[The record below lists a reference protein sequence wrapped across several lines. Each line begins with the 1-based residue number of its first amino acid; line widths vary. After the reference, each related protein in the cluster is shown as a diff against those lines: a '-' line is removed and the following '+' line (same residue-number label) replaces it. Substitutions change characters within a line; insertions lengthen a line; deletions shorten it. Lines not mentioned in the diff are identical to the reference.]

1 MAQSGLMGS
10 RFRMRFPGRILEG
23 QGSPPT
29 VPASKVTA
37 VPSRI
42 GFFSIRGASGKSRP
56 VAFSGRRQA
65 RGSSKVYFDHS
76 MRKPA
81 ASLLLVS
88 LLVLVGGTQAQQ
100 PSTPPEAA
108 KPEPQSQPSTTLK
121 VDVNLVNVFVTVT
134 DAQGSPVGGL
144 KKENFVLKED
154 DHEQKIA
161 VFDKESALPL
171 SIALAIDTSLS
182 TRHDLPL
189 EQASAKR
196 FAHAILRPID
206 ALSVYG
212 FSEVVHEATP
222 GFTADLRRIDESIEH
237 IRVGAATA
245 LYDAIYVA
253 SRSLD
258 HRKGRKV
265 MVLITDGGD
274 TISRVD
280 YKEAVRAAEEAEAIV
295 YSIIIV
301 PIESSAGRETGG
313 EHALIQLSEDTGG
326 KYYYATST
334 AQLDDAFRKISD
346 ELRTQY
352 LLAYYPLQHTSL
364 SEFRR
369 IAVQVAGVPD
379 SAAYRVRHRA
389 GYYSVKSEF

>member
-1 MAQSGLMGS
+1 M
-10 RFRMRFPGRILEG
+10 
-23 QGSPPT
+23 
-29 VPASKVTA
+29 K
-37 VPSRI
+37 
-42 GFFSIRGASGKSRP
+42 KSAP
-56 VAFSGRRQA
+56 
-65 RGSSKVYFDHS
+65 
-76 MRKPA
+76 
-81 ASLLLVS
+81 SLLLVS
-88 LLVLVGGTQAQQ
+88 LFLAVCGLRAQQ
-100 PSTPPEAA
+100 SPAPAPSQ
-108 KPEPQSQPSTTLK
+108 KQPSTTLK

-134 DAQGSPVGGL
+134 DDQGAPVGGL

-154 DHEQKIA
+154 GQKQTIA

-196 FAHAILRPID
+196 FAHAIMRPVD
-206 ALSVYG
+206 GLSVYG
-212 FSEVVHEATP
+212 FSEVVREATP
-222 GFTADLRRIDESIEH
+222 GYTADMKRIDESIDR

-245 LYDAIYVA
+245 LYDAIYLV

-265 MVLITDGGD
+265 IVLITDGGD
-274 TISRVD
+274 TISKVD
-280 YKEAVRAAEEAEAIV
+280 YKEAVRAAEEAEALV

-334 AQLDDAFRKISD
+334 SQLDEAFRKISD

-352 LLAYYPLQHTSL
+352 LLAYYPAEHTSF

-369 IAVQVAGVPD
+369 IQVNIAGVPE
-379 SAAYRVRHRA
+379 SAQYHVRHRA
-389 GYYSVKSEF
+389 GYYTVKSEF